1 MKEIAKWQ
9 HMQREVTAQ
18 MQKEAENW
26 KALTEPMRSL
36 NFRNKNNKESNHIRK
51 KTKQLNKPRKQ
62 AYFKKTYM
70 LAYPSWKYI
79 CWVQFLTGCTG
90 SFKG

>member
-1 MKEIAKWQ
+1 
-9 HMQREVTAQ
+9 
-18 MQKEAENW
+18 
-26 KALTEPMRSL
+26 MRSL

-51 KTKQLNKPRKQ
+51 KTKQLKKPRKQ

-79 CWVQFLTGCTG
+79 C
-90 SFKG
+90 